1 MPFTLLFLL
10 AILMP
15 LRAAEPAKVV
25 SLDFVDTPIAE
36 VVRSVSLAYDTP
48 VLVDDNLDFKVTF
61 HLDGVG
67 VLEALTELCSANGL
81 ELVQQESGDTG
92 SRPGYAHFSHPVR
105 YLRYPVPLLARQS
118 CRTPDRRVLL

>member
-10 AILMP
+10 AILTP

-81 ELVQQESGDTG
+81 ELVQQESVF
-92 SRPGYAHFSHPVR
+92 HVR
-105 YLRYPVPLLARQS
+105 RASVRGEHEFVRQDS
-118 CRTPDRRVLL
+118 LVSISVK